1 MLNTEYDQLEESNKE
16 IDLQIQRIIDR
27 GQLSMQE
34 KVNLEKSLQ
43 DECVMI
49 DQEIA

>member
-16 IDLQIQRIIDR
+16 IDIQIQRILDR

-43 DECVMI
+43 
-49 DQEIA
+49 